1 MLKLMIVDDS
11 ALIRRRITREF
22 DKKKFQ
28 LVATATDGEQAIK
41 LFEMHRPQIVTM
53 DITMPMLDG
62 IECIEQLIVL
72 DPDVQILV
80 VSALSDQAT
89 GMEALEKGASG
100 FLIKPFSEDQISEAL
115 DIMSEG
121 LLAVTGVNL

>member
-1 MLKLMIVDDS
+1 MIVDDS
-11 ALIRRRITREF
+11 ALIRRRIAREF
-22 DKKKFQ
+22 DKNKFQ
-28 LVATATDGEQAIK
+28 LVATAVNGDEAVT
-41 LFEMHRPQIVTM
+41 LFNTHRPQIVTM

-62 IECIEQLIVL
+62 IECIEQLISI

-89 GMEALEKGASG
+89 GMEALERGATG

-115 DIMSEG
+115 DIMSED
-121 LLAVTGVNL
+121 LLSVTGEEL